1 MNVTVKI
8 NTLQIDLTS
17 NKKDNIDFESLG
29 SIKSVKNI
37 DLIKYEESEI
47 TGLNGN
53 TTVLKI
59 EKDSVTMLRYGK
71 NCGTMYFK
79 EGISSKTLYN
89 TDYGSFELE
98 IFTKKL
104 NIEKY
109 TDDLLYKINIEYDI
123 NIKDLFNG
131 LNILDITV
139 KNIK

>member
-59 EKDSVTMLRYGK
+59 EKDSVTMIRYGK
-71 NCGTMYFK
+71 NSGTMYFK

-98 IFTKKL
+98 IFTKKF
-104 NIEKY
+104 NIEKN

>member
-71 NCGTMYFK
+71 NGGTMYFK

-104 NIEKY
+104 NIEKN

>member
-1 MNVTVKI
+1 MDDEKLNEELEEMETASI
-8 NTLQIDLTS
+8 MLTDEDG
-17 NKKDNIDFESLG
+17 KDTMFEFL
-29 SIKSVKNI
+29 

-71 NCGTMYFK
+71 NGGTMYFK

-104 NIEKY
+104 NIEKN

>member
-1 MNVTVKI
+1 MNVTVKLK
-8 NTLQIDLTS
+8 TLQIDLTS

-47 TGLNGN
+47 TGLKGN

-59 EKDSVTMLRYGK
+59 EKDSVTMIRYGK
-71 NCGTMYFK
+71 NSGTMYFK
-79 EGISSKTLYN
+79 EEISSKTLYN
-89 TDYGSFELE
+89 TDYGNFELE